1 MFFDNLKKY
10 NKVILASQ
18 SPRRQNLFKELGI
31 DFEIKVKDGIE
42 EIYPDHLQGDEIALY
57 LAKLKS
63 KPYADEVEQGN
74 LVMTA
79 DTIVLLDGKV
89 IGKPTDRDDA
99 INIVGRLSGNMHRVV
114 TGVCLTGFDKQVCF
128 HADTDVFFKEL
139 SQEEITYYID
149 TYKPFDKAGAY
160 GIQEWIGY
168 IGIEKIEGSY
178 FNVMGLPI
186 QKLYEELRKM

>member
-1 MFFDNLKKY
+1 MFFENLKKY
-10 NKVILASQ
+10 NKIILASQ
-18 SPRRQNLFKELGI
+18 SPRRQNLFKELGL

-42 EIYPDHLQGDEIALY
+42 EIYPNHLKEEEIALY

-63 KPYADEVEQGN
+63 KPYQDEINNKN
-74 LVMTA
+74 LVITA
-79 DTIVLLDGKV
+79 DTIVLLKGKV
-89 IGKPTDRDDA
+89 IGKPVDQNDA
-99 INIVGRLSGNMHRVV
+99 VNIVGQLSGNMHKVI
-114 TGVCLTGFDKQVCF
+114 TGVCLSAFDKQVCF
-128 HADTDVFFKEL
+128 HADTDVFFKPL
-139 SQEEITYYID
+139 SKAEIDYYIE

-186 QKLYEELRKM
+186 QRLYEELRKM

>member
-10 NKVILASQ
+10 NKIILASQ
-18 SPRRQNLFKELGI
+18 SPRRQNLFKELGL
-31 DFEIKVKDGIE
+31 DFEIKVIDGIE
-42 EIYPDHLQGDEIALY
+42 ENYPEELKEEEIALY

-63 KPYADEVEQGN
+63 KPYQAEVENHN
-74 LVMTA
+74 LVITA
-79 DTIVLLDGKV
+79 DTIVLLNGQI
-89 IGKPTDRDDA
+89 IGKPVDHADA
-99 INIVGRLSGNMHRVV
+99 IDIVGRLSGNMHRVI
-114 TGVCLTGFDKQVCF
+114 TGVCLTAFDKQVCF
-128 HADTDVFFKEL
+128 YAETDVFFKTL
-139 SQEEITYYID
+139 SSEEIEYYIE

-186 QKLYEELRKM
+186 QRLYEELRKF